1 MSHTMEWKVRLDL
14 FEDDEGATKAH
25 ATLDTGAAQV
35 TGRGTAHCHPAD
47 TDVPEIG
54 DELAAG
60 RAMRDLAQRLLNIA
74 EHDVEGMQIPRTEAR
89 PTVGQPR

>member
-1 MSHTMEWKVRLDL
+1 MSHTMEWKVRLQL
-14 FEDDEGATKAH
+14 FENDEGATRAN

-35 TGRGTAHCHPAD
+35 TGHGTAHRHPAD

-60 RAMRDLAQRLLNIA
+60 RAMRDLAQRLLSIA
-74 EHDVEGMQIPRTEAR
+74 EHDVEGMQVPRAEAR